1 MENHEEEEFEDIDDE
16 LSEQEDTDDIN
27 EDIIDIDIE
36 GGNNNL
42 NKTKIIYSIEE
53 SYSNYHKKKK
63 TTKSF
68 MTKFEKAKIL
78 GIRADMLASGAETM
92 IDISE
97 NITNCYEIAKL
108 ELEQGKIPLIV
119 RRFLPNNEIEDWK
132 VNDLIIR

>member
-1 MENHEEEEFEDIDDE
+1 
-16 LSEQEDTDDIN
+16 
-27 EDIIDIDIE
+27 
-36 GGNNNL
+36 
-42 NKTKIIYSIEE
+42 
-53 SYSNYHKKKK
+53 
-63 TTKSF
+63 

-119 RRFLPNNEIEDWK
+119 RRYLPNNEIEDWK